1 MAKNLDDVLA
11 TLPAKRR
18 KKIDLRAAELA
29 TLKDLR
35 QAVERTQQ
43 DLAASLGVGQET
55 ISRIERRSD
64 LLLST
69 MRRYIEA
76 MGGELE
82 LVARFPNRP
91 PVIIEH
97 LGQEMA
103 PVKKQRIATSKTQR
117 APHKAA
123 A

>member
-18 KKIDLRAAELA
+18 KKIDLRAGELA

-35 QAVERTQQ
+35 QAVERTQH

-103 PVKKQRIATSKTQR
+103 PEKKRRVTTGKTQR
-117 APHKAA
+117 THNKVAA
-123 A
+123 

>member
-18 KKIDLRAAELA
+18 KKIEQRVAELA

-97 LGQEMA
+97 LGQEIA
-103 PVKKQRIATSKTQR
+103 PAKKRRVATGKTQR
-117 APHKAA
+117 ARDKAA

>member
-1 MAKNLDDVLA
+1 M
-11 TLPAKRR
+11 
-18 KKIDLRAAELA
+18 
-29 TLKDLR
+29 
-35 QAVERTQQ
+35 
-43 DLAASLGVGQET
+43 AASLGVGQET
-55 ISRIERRSD
+55 IPRIERRSD

-97 LGQEMA
+97 LGQEIA
-103 PVKKQRIATSKTQR
+103 PAKKRRVATGKTQR
-117 APHKAA
+117 AHHKAA